1 MAVPDAS
8 HVRVR
13 MAPSPTGY
21 VHIGNA
27 RTALFN
33 DLFAHRH
40 GGTFV
45 MRLDDTDQER
55 NRPELIDPI
64 PAGFRWLGL
73 EWQEGWDVG
82 GPYGPYVQSDRLDI
96 YKEHAARLLGEGK
109 AYRCWCT
116 PEELADERR
125 QAEAEHRPYVYSRRC
140 LHDPPVGRDTFT
152 VRFQVPEGEVILH
165 DLVRGEVRFDAA
177 LIGDPVIVRSN
188 GFPTYNFA
196 SPVDDALMQITH
208 VIRGEEHLSNTPIQ
222 VLLVRA
228 LGYEPPAAHAHLP
241 LILAP
246 DRTKLSKRRHRV
258 DVNEF
263 RDEGVLPE
271 AMANYLALL
280 GWNPGTEQE
289 LFSLSELRSLFDLA
303 RVQKA
308 GAIFDRQ
315 KLESL
320 NGEWIRRL
328 PDAELATRLAE
339 WVPALDGSLLPVA
352 VAGLKERLQRLD
364 QAPAMLAY
372 VWNEPAPE
380 GSLPADLLQSAL
392 AALEPVA
399 WEPAA
404 IEAAL
409 NGLVES
415 SGASRGKLF
424 GAVRTAVTGQKV
436 APPIHITLALL
447 PRDVALA
454 RLRRS
459 AS

>member
-1 MAVPDAS
+1 V
-8 HVRVR
+8 
-13 MAPSPTGY
+13 
-21 VHIGNA
+21 
-27 RTALFN
+27 
-33 DLFAHRH
+33 
-40 GGTFV
+40 
-45 MRLDDTDQER
+45 
-55 NRPELIDPI
+55 
-64 PAGFRWLGL
+64 
-73 EWQEGWDVG
+73 
-82 GPYGPYVQSDRLDI
+82 
-96 YKEHAARLLGEGK
+96 
-109 AYRCWCT
+109 
-116 PEELADERR
+116 
-125 QAEAEHRPYVYSRRC
+125 
-140 LHDPPVGRDTFT
+140 
-152 VRFQVPEGEVILH
+152 VRFQVPPGEVVLQ
-165 DLVRGEVRFDAA
+165 DLVRGEVRFDGA

-196 SPVDDALMQITH
+196 SPLDDALMQITH
-208 VIRGEEHLSNTPIQ
+208 VIRGEEHLPNTPIQ
-222 VLLVRA
+222 LLLLRA
-228 LGYEPPAAHAHLP
+228 LGYQAPVAHAHLP

-258 DVNEF
+258 DLNEF

-289 LFSLSELRSLFDLA
+289 IFTLSELRSVFDLG

-328 PDAELATRLAE
+328 PDEALAQRLE
-339 WVPALDGSLLPVA
+339 PWLPSLDASLLPVA

-372 VWNEPAPE
+372 LWNEPAPE
-380 GSLPADLLQSAL
+380 GPLPADLVVAAAGAL
-392 AALEPVA
+392 AAVGA

-409 NGLVES
+409 NALVES

-436 APPIHITLALL
+436 APPIHVTLALL
-447 PRDVALA
+447 PKEVALS
-454 RLRRS
+454 RLRR
-459 AS
+459 AAGGG